1 MMLCLAYLLTALQ
14 CCGVLYYVLLYQR
27 RLQQQLAVQAVNER
41 NAALNS
47 LRHIRRRIVR
57 RRRRFWRIPGRTEQ
71 WWLNIFNEVLPKSE
85 WKKNLRMEKQ
95 VFVKLANELRPYLEP
110 GVGGPRDDVLTVE
123 KQLAMTVY
131 FLKDQGSLSMTANAF
146 GVAICTVSVVVRKV
160 CQVLTK
166 HLGPIYI
173 KLPSSEQEMRQEI
186 RQMENKYG
194 FPQAFGCVDGT
205 HIPITQPSENPHDY
219 FSYKMKYTLNVQAVC
234 NWRGLFLN
242 VDARWPGSAHDG
254 RVFSNSKIT
263 TLLREQKMPMVYQE
277 IFVGYDKVPPLL
289 LGDPAYPLLP
299 FCMKEY
305 PSPQSNEEVMFN
317 NMLRSARNPIECAFG
332 RLKARW
338 QILNKRIDMQLTSVP
353 EIVYACFVLHN
364 FCEIQGVNIDDEV
377 VQQQIAH
384 DMATQPNTVADC
396 LYSCNTA
403 EGAQVR
409 NIITRM
415 YREHIPH

>member
-1 MMLCLAYLLTALQ
+1 M
-14 CCGVLYYVLLYQR
+14 
-27 RLQQQLAVQAVNER
+27 
-41 NAALNS
+41 
-47 LRHIRRRIVR
+47 R

-71 WWLNIFNEVLPKSE
+71 WWLNK
-85 WKKNLRMEKQ
+85 
-95 VFVKLANELRPYLEP
+95 
-110 GVGGPRDDVLTVE
+110 
-123 KQLAMTVY
+123 
-131 FLKDQGSLSMTANAF
+131 GSLSMTANAF
-146 GVAICTVSVVVRKV
+146 GVAICTAPVVVRKV
-160 CQVLTK
+160 CKVLTK

-186 RQMENKYG
+186 GQMENKYG

-205 HIPITQPSENPHDY
+205 HIHITQPSENPYDY

-234 NWRGLFLN
+234 SWRGLFLN
-242 VDARWPGSAHDG
+242 VDARWPGSVHDG
-254 RVFSNSKIT
+254 RVFANSKIS

-277 IFVGYDKVPPLL
+277 IFVGYDKVPPIL

-305 PSPQSNEEVMFN
+305 PSPQSNEEVIFN

-332 RLKARW
+332 RLKAQW

-364 FCEIQGVNIDDEV
+364 FCQIQAVNIDDEV

-396 LYSCNTA
+396 LHSCNTA